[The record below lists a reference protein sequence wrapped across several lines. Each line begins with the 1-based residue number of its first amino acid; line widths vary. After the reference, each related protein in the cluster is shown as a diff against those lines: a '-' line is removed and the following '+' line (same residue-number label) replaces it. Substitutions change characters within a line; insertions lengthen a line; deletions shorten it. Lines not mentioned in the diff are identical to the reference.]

1 MYPYNTAKLVFV
13 ALLSLS
19 ALSAAQEPQDFSES
33 IKQSLVF
40 LDISNCTYEQIQ
52 PWKQTDITKEEGFGV
67 AVGPNRV
74 LTTAEN
80 VMYATYIQ
88 ARVYSNNSYIP
99 ANVLAV
105 DYECNLCLLELDA
118 QALNKP
124 LSPVTFAEKYPKGEP
139 LTTYWLSAG
148 NDLTTA
154 RSSLDR
160 AEVQKS
166 DVSFVRNLSFIVS
179 NTSRPFGDGEVCT
192 WNGHIIGLA
201 AWGNGSDAGIIPTE
215 TINRFLSH
223 ADKDTY
229 VGFGAMGFETY
240 NLLDPSMRRYLKL
253 PDDTQHGVYVST
265 VYTLG
270 TGSSELKH
278 GDVIL
283 SIDGQKINP
292 YGRYK
297 HPVYDLI
304 SFHHLIL
311 QQSEGS
317 SIPVEIVREG
327 KPLTLSV
334 TAKSIRPDQMLV
346 PYYQYGNQPQYC
358 VTGGYVFQQLT
369 RDYLTMWGDGWPG
382 KVPPHLF
389 NYFFSESFKPS
400 DKRSEIVVLSYV
412 LPSEINLGYQQ
423 LARLVVDK
431 VNGKKISSLKDFVSS
446 LEADNEQHFHTIT
459 FEMEAPILVIP
470 KAGLPLVDQQIA
482 QMYGITK
489 SKNIR

>member
-1 MYPYNTAKLVFV
+1 MHPYNTAKLVFV
-13 ALLSLS
+13 ALLSLP
-19 ALSAAQEPQDFSES
+19 ALLIAAAAQDFPES

-40 LDISNCTYEQIQ
+40 LDISNSGYEQIQ
-52 PWKQTDITKEEGFGV
+52 PWKQTDVTKEEGFAV

-88 ARVYSNNSYIP
+88 ARVYENNGYIP
-99 ANVLAV
+99 ARILTV
-105 DYECNLCLLELDA
+105 DYECNLCLLELNTDTLA
-118 QALNKP
+118 KP
-124 LSPVTFAEKYPKGEP
+124 LVPVTFAEEFPKGQQ

-160 AEVQKS
+160 AEVENS
-166 DVSFVRNLSFIVS
+166 DVSFVKNLSFIVS
-179 NTSRPFGDGEVCT
+179 NTSRPFGDGEICT
-192 WNGHIIGLA
+192 WNNQIIGLA
-201 AWGNGSDAGIIPTE
+201 AWGNGSDAGIIPSE
-215 TINRFLSH
+215 TVNRFLKQ
-223 ADKDTY
+223 AAEKTY
-229 VGFGAMGFETY
+229 VGFGAVGFETY
-240 NLLDPSMRRYLKL
+240 NLLDPTMRRFLKL
-253 PDDTQHGVYVST
+253 PADTSNGVYVSS

-270 TGSSELKH
+270 TGSQNLRH

-283 SIDGQKINP
+283 SVDGHTINP

-297 HPVYDLI
+297 HPQYDLI

-311 QQSEGS
+311 QKSVGQPIAFE
-317 SIPVEIVREG
+317 VMRDG
-327 KPLTLSV
+327 KPVTLSV
-334 TAKSIRPDQMLV
+334 TAQSIRADQMLV
-346 PYYQYGNQPQYC
+346 PYYQYGSQPQYC
-358 VTGGYVFQQLT
+358 ITGGYVFQQLT

-400 DKRSEIVVLSYV
+400 DDRREIVVLSYV
-412 LPSEINLGYQQ
+412 LPAEINLGYQQ

-431 VNGKKISSLKDFVSS
+431 VNGRKVSSMKDFADS
-446 LEADNEQHFHTIT
+446 LEAKSEQLFHEIT
-459 FEMEAPILVIP
+459 FEMEAPVLVIP
-470 KAGLPLVDQQIA
+470 KGQLNLIDQQIA

-489 SKNIR
+489 TKNIR